1 MALYNDF
8 NTAKTYGKK
17 GETAVKQLLELSGF
31 KVNDVANDSNY
42 FHCGDLIAEKNN
54 NSLFIEVKTDSY
66 AAETGNLVV
75 ELITNIAWNKDGWFR
90 VSTAD
95 KFAFYLE
102 QSNEVI
108 LIDAKELKENY
119 KDAIKR
125 FVKTE
130 QYEMGQFYKQGLI
143 ALLSI
148 NILSNL
154 SSFRRISLN
163 T

>member
-17 GETAVKQLLELSGF
+17 GETAVSTLLTQAGF
-31 KVNDVANDSNY
+31 EVSNVSTNPTY
-42 FHCGDLIAEKNN
+42 FHCGDLIAEKDNKK
-54 NSLFIEVKTDSY
+54 LFIEVKTDSY

>member
-54 NSLFIEVKTDSY
+54 KSLFIEVKTDSY

-95 KFAFYLE
+95 KFAFYLIE
-102 QSNEVI
+102 TNEVI
-108 LIDAKELKENY
+108 LIDANELKSNY
-119 KDAIKR
+119 KQALIR
-125 FVKTE
+125 LITTE
-130 QYEMGQFYKQGLI
+130 ELTPDNYYKQSVIGLLTI
-143 ALLSI
+143 DKLST
-148 NILSNL
+148 L
-154 SSFRRISLN
+154 SSFRRIAI
-163 T
+163 

>member
-17 GETAVKQLLELSGF
+17 GETAVKQLLELNGF
-31 KVNDVANDSNY
+31 KVNDVANDSTY

-54 NSLFIEVKTDSY
+54 KSLFIEVKTDSY

-108 LIDAKELKENY
+108 LIDAKELKSNY
-119 KDAIKR
+119 KQALIR
-125 FVKTE
+125 LITTE
-130 QYEMGQFYKQGLI
+130 ELTPDNYYKQSVIGLLTI
-143 ALLSI
+143 DKLST
-148 NILSNL
+148 L
-154 SSFRRISLN
+154 SSFRRIAI
-163 T
+163 